1 MQREDKDT
9 SIIDEK
15 KEEKKVEEKKDE
27 EKTEAEKEK
36 EKNKSISVLDEEDI
50 ALLKAYVSTMWLV
63 LRSLCCRVFFAV
75 GVQCVPIVCV
85 ANNNSTNTVAVCL
98 NVITDRVPVHI
109 LFPSKQPRKT

>member
-1 MQREDKDT
+1 MPPTKDTDETMQREDKDT

-50 ALLKAYVSTMWLV
+50 ALLKAYVSTIV
-63 LRSLCCRVFFAV
+63 LML
-75 GVQCVPIVCV
+75 P
-85 ANNNSTNTVAVCL
+85 
-98 NVITDRVPVHI
+98 
-109 LFPSKQPRKT
+109 LFMC